1 MPTLQRGWR
10 LRGFAVLAIAIGAV
24 AITSAAGADRGERGN
39 EQLRKINH
47 IVVIYEENHSFD
59 NLYGGWEGVNGLS
72 RADAAHTTQVDQ
84 NGTPYSCL
92 LQLDVNLTSPP
103 LSTVCSGTTPRG
115 VAFNSHFLNAP
126 FTIDSYLPPT
136 ATTCPK
142 PKDSFAFPNGI
153 LNGNGVGIP
162 GGCTRDLVHKFY
174 QEQYQLN
181 AGAQNRYATGS
192 DAAGLVMGVYD
203 TRALPIY
210 KYLHAKGHPHYVIA
224 DNFFQAAFG
233 GSFLNHQWLIAART
247 PSDPNAP
254 VAQHSLIDSAGFP
267 RSNYPLY
274 NPMTGVT
281 YRDGDFTVPC
291 PSPKPGLA
299 CGNSAVNTMQ
309 PTNEPSGSFGDKLV
323 VQSAPTIGDRL
334 TAAGVSWGW
343 YAGGWDNAAGNVTGP
358 GWTNGS
364 GPTCSDPNHD
374 TSSAYHYPKCP
385 DFAFQFH
392 HQPFVYYANYAPG
405 TPGRTHLRDEV
416 VFENAAQS
424 STRRCNLD
432 DVSFVKPIGE
442 ENEHPGYAS
451 EANGSTHL
459 IELLQ
464 SIRNSACAKDTMV
477 VVTYDEFGGQWDHV
491 SPPGQGNNRGP
502 HDEWGP
508 GTRIPA
514 LVIAPHLRGNFVV
527 DHTQYDT
534 TSILALLEER
544 YRLASLNT
552 RDAAVNSLSNV
563 FDAKQ
568 RDDGDDNDD

>member
-1 MPTLQRGWR
+1 MGMQRLEKGWR
-10 LRGFAVLAIAIGAV
+10 RRALVGIAV
-24 AITSAAGADRGERGN
+24 AVAAVTITSGAGAGRGSD
-39 EQLRKINH
+39 QLRKINH

-59 NLYGGWEGVNGLS
+59 NLYGSWEGVNGLS
-72 RADAAHTTQVDQ
+72 NADAAHTTQVDQ

-92 LQLDVNLTSPP
+92 FQLDVNLTSPP
-103 LSTVCSGTTPRG
+103 LSTVCSSVTPRG

-126 FTIDSYLPPT
+126 FTIDDFIPPD

-153 LNGNGVGIP
+153 LNGNGVGIA
-162 GGCTRDLVHKFY
+162 GGCTRDIVHKFY

-181 AGAQNRYATGS
+181 GGAQNRYATGS
-192 DAAGLVMGVYD
+192 DAAGLVMGVYN

-210 KYLHAKGHPHYVIA
+210 RYLHADGHPHYAIA

-247 PSDPNAP
+247 PFDPNAP
-254 VAQHSLIDSAGFP
+254 AAQHSLIDAAGFP

-274 NPMTGVT
+274 NPIAGVT

-299 CGNSAVNTMQ
+299 CGDWAVNTMQ
-309 PTNEPSGSFGDKLV
+309 PTNEPWGAFGDKLV
-323 VQSAPTIGDRL
+323 VQNAPTIGDEL
-334 TAAGVSWGW
+334 SSAGISWGW
-343 YAGGWDNAAGNVTGP
+343 YAGGWDNAAGNVNGP
-358 GWTNGS
+358 GWTNGP

-374 TSSAYHYPKCP
+374 TNAVYHYPKCP

-405 TPGRTHLRDEV
+405 TAGRTHLRDEV
-416 VFENAAQS
+416 SFEDAARAS
-424 STRRCNLD
+424 SDTCNLD
-432 DVSFVKPIGE
+432 QVSFIKPIGE

-451 EANGSTHL
+451 EPTGSTHL
-459 IELLQ
+459 IELLNL
-464 SIRNSACAKDTMV
+464 IRDSACAKDTMV

-491 SPPGQGNNRGP
+491 SPPGQGNNSGP
-502 HDEWGP
+502 HDQWGP

-514 LVIAPHLRGNFVV
+514 LVISPFLRGNFVV
-527 DHTQYDT
+527 DDTEYDT
-534 TSILALLEER
+534 TSILALIEER
-544 YRLASLNT
+544 YGLAPLNT
-552 RDAAVNSLSNV
+552 RDAAVNSLSDV
-563 FDAKQ
+563 FAAKQ
-568 RDDGDDNDD
+568 FEAAK

>member
-1 MPTLQRGWR
+1 MPRRKG
-10 LRGFAVLAIAIGAV
+10 LRRAFLAAFATALFAAV
-24 AITSAAGADRGERGN
+24 IVSAAGAARGN
-39 EQLRKINH
+39 DQLSKINH

-59 NLYGGWEGVNGLS
+59 NLYGGWEGVNGLAN
-72 RADAAHTTQVDQ
+72 ADAAHTAQVDQ
-84 NGTPYSCL
+84 SGAPYSCL
-92 LQLDVNLTSPP
+92 LQLDVNLTVPP
-103 LSTVCSGTTPRG
+103 LAKVCDGTTPRG
-115 VAFNSHFLNAP
+115 VNFNSHFLGNTW
-126 FTIDSYLPPT
+126 FTIDNFIGPD

-153 LNGNGVGIP
+153 LNGSGVGIA

-181 AGAQNRYATGS
+181 GGAQNRYATGS
-192 DAAGLVMGVYD
+192 DSAGTTMGVYD
-203 TRALPIY
+203 TRSLPIY
-210 KYLHAKGHPHYVIA
+210 RYLHGNAHPHYAIA

-254 VAQHSLIDSAGFP
+254 AAQHSLVDSEGFP
-267 RSNYPLY
+267 RNNYPLY
-274 NPMTGVT
+274 NPIAGVT

-299 CGNSAVNTMQ
+299 CGDWAVNTMQ
-309 PTNEPSGSFGDKLV
+309 PTNEPWGAFGDKLV
-323 VQSAPTIGDRL
+323 VQNSTTSPTIGDKL
-334 TAAGVSWGW
+334 SAAGVSWGW
-343 YAGGWDNAAGNVTGP
+343 YAGGWDNAAGNTLGS
-358 GWTNGS
+358 GWTNGP

-374 TSSAYHYPKCP
+374 PNVAYSYPKCP
-385 DFAFQFH
+385 DYAFQFH
-392 HQPFVYYANYAPG
+392 HQPFVYYSNYAPG
-405 TPGRTHLRDEV
+405 TAGRTHLRDETQ
-416 VFENAAQS
+416 FEQAAQT
-424 STRRCNLD
+424 STSRCNLD
-432 DVSFVKPIGE
+432 AVSFIKPIGE

-451 EANGSTHL
+451 ESNGSTHL

-464 SIRNSACAKDTMV
+464 MIRNSACAKDTMV

-491 SPPGQGNNRGP
+491 SPPGQGNNNGP

-514 LVIAPHLRGNFVV
+514 LVISPFLRGNEVI

-544 YRLASLNT
+544 YGLTALSS

-563 FDAKQ
+563 FAAKQ
-568 RDDGDDNDD
+568 YEAAGH